1 MANINHRA
9 MIQAIVVS
17 PFTFI
22 LNFLHNRC
30 DKQKWNRV
38 PFYFWIIHP
47 SSHSPALAS
56 YDGPVSH
63 WQVRRRCG
71 TNRIQQ
77 CLAHDMGF
85 SSIVLDFLASYG
97 WRTLFF
103 TIAAHRFL
111 GRVASELRLRD
122 RARLAKAAV
131 EPTRVRALDSRR
143 ASALNTLVERHQSV
157 IAVEQDRL
165 AAESRDRRDRAAVQ
179 DLRGGSRLGGTS
191 QMS

>member
-63 WQVRRRCG
+63 WQVR
-71 TNRIQQ
+71 
-77 CLAHDMGF
+77 
-85 SSIVLDFLASYG
+85 
-97 WRTLFF
+97 LFF